1 VRPFDPSRLIA
12 LIDHTPGYTLRN
24 VFETIALMA
33 GYKPVMRLVLEDSS
47 AMRVREELRDSNLA
61 VVVSSWKLRP
71 KYTTS
76 LKDVFTEI
84 VQSGELGGNER
95 VVAVSRTEALA
106 EQFLEAEIKG
116 DDVAI
121 CDMLGY
127 PRCCSLSYQN
137 ISSKRDWL
145 TELLSNTT
153 HCSSYPHETNRIA
166 YLFNDRWI
174 GFDYFPCSLQC
185 VETKRIFTMVNA
197 LLHEC
202 GLGAMAEKIKAEM
215 KMPILIRS
223 GVIVQLREARVTPDR
238 LTYDLSRSGIF
249 GWNVEEGADND
260 PIWSTDCV
268 VRSALG
274 LQFFSEQQF
283 VMGLEEG
290 RTSDRLLVFE

>member
-1 VRPFDPSRLIA
+1 
-12 LIDHTPGYTLRN
+12 
-24 VFETIALMA
+24 M
-33 GYKPVMRLVLEDSS
+33 
-47 AMRVREELRDSNLA
+47 
-61 VVVSSWKLRP
+61 
-71 KYTTS
+71 YTTS
-76 LKDVFTEI
+76 LKDVFTEM
-84 VQSGELGGNER
+84 VQAGEPGGDER
-95 VVAVSRTEALA
+95 VVAVARTEALA
-106 EQFLEAEIKG
+106 EQFLEAEIEG

-137 ISSKRDWL
+137 LSSERDWL

-166 YLFNDRWI
+166 YLFDDRWI

-185 VETKRIFTMVNA
+185 VETKRIFAMIYA

-202 GLGAMAEKIKAEM
+202 GIGMMADKIRAEM

-223 GVIVQLREARVTPDR
+223 GVIVQLREACVTPDR

-249 GWNVEEGADND
+249 GWNVEEEADKD
-260 PIWSTDCV
+260 VIWSTDCV

-274 LQFFSEQQF
+274 LQFFSGQEF
-283 VMGLEEG
+283 VIGLEEG
-290 RTSDRLLVFE
+290 RTSNRLLVFE